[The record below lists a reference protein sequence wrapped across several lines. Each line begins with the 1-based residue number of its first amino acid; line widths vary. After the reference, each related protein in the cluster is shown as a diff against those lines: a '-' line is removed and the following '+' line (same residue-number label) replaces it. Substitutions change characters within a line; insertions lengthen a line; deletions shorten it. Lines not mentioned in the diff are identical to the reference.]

1 MPQREN
7 AGRLDPSA
15 ASTVREFA
23 AHLRRLRA
31 EAGEVSLRKLAGR
44 AGPRHD
50 GVPFSKTTIS
60 EVLAGNRLPSR
71 EFVERFTDACGV
83 AECGRAVWLD
93 ARDRVAATRP
103 ARARDRV
110 AATRPARA
118 RASRWARR

>member
-7 AGRLDPSA
+7 AGRTDPSA

-44 AGPRHD
+44 AGPPRD

-83 AECGRAVWLD
+83 AERGREVWLA
-93 ARDRVAATRP
+93 ARDRIAASRP
-103 ARARDRV
+103 AR
-110 AATRPARA
+110 TG
-118 RASRWARR
+118 ASRWARR

>member
-7 AGRLDPSA
+7 AGRIDPSV

-23 AHLRRLRA
+23 AHLRRLHA
-31 EAGEVSLRKLAGR
+31 EAGEVSLRKLAER
-44 AGPRHD
+44 AGPPRD

-71 EFVERFTDACGV
+71 EFVEKFTDACGV
-83 AECGRAVWLD
+83 AEGGRAVWL
-93 ARDRVAATRP
+93 ATRDRVASN
-103 ARARDRV
+103 
-110 AATRPARA
+110 RPARA